1 MEENLGEQVAVLM
14 GSDPGSGT
22 DTSSAALFHRRIEF
36 HLARKPFNGFI
47 SGKNNG
53 GFQLETLNPNSE
65 TRTDNGSLVGAG
77 KNGVNGGDGVME
89 SNGMDPEVSFGI
101 AFRKIMRIG
110 AGLQNLGNTC
120 FLNSVLQCLTYTEP
134 LAAYLE
140 SGKHQSSC
148 RMAGFC
154 ALCAIQKH
162 VSRALQAT
170 GKILA
175 PKDLVSN
182 LRCISRNFRNARQED
197 AHEYMVNLLES
208 MHKCCL
214 PSGVASESPSAY
226 EKSLV
231 HKIFGGRLRSQVQC
245 MRCKFCS
252 DKFDPFLDLS
262 LEILNAD
269 SLYKALGHFTAGELL
284 DGGQSQYQCQQCKQ
298 KVKAT
303 KRLTID
309 KAPHVLTIHLKRF
322 GSHVPGQKIN
332 KNIQYGSTLDLK
344 HFVSETY
351 GGELKY
357 TLYGVL
363 VHAGWSTHS
372 GHYYC
377 FVRTSSG
384 NWYSLDDNQVV
395 QVSEKKVLEQK
406 AYMLF
411 YVRDKRSP
419 VPKKSVV
426 VARNDITNGIGNK
439 ICSNYNQRYVD
450 TAQNGFHVKNVDS
463 LSGANDQRET
473 LSAEVSRG
481 PSTKDLAAPKV
492 NCAVVSGSS
501 SRGGAAQP
509 ETWLKVPET
518 GDRVKELS
526 VLEARD
532 GPSLTLA
539 NPDVPVSYGIHR
551 LGNKGE
557 TRCKDS
563 TPLPNGDVIIKELTC
578 SAAIPFGSSSVN
590 NDKDIADKPLN
601 TDLHKQVVCSK
612 AYTNSRVVKDTSD
625 DSLGDSAVEVNNDVG
640 QRKAAAEIVGEV
652 SQPTVTSS
660 TEKEAIDK
668 TCLKANKKSFKSRVT
683 KMHLSFMILDPVLGL
698 KRKKKP
704 KRMKHK
710 IGKRKRSN
718 PSSLD
723 ESNVSTDLGPSTSK
737 LSHTLVSSST
747 HSQRKKSK
755 VGSNEKVSRLDTKT
769 ARHNGDLLSNKV
781 DDVRAVNNDTVLAN
795 DKQPQKSSSLAS
807 VGNHGGDNRQSTDA
821 KETKVVATQKGLL
834 NMLTRGLESSVARW
848 DDVEVPPLNGV
859 EAQNGNCVT
868 IGYIG
873 DEWDEEYDKGKRKKI
888 RSSKIEFGGPNL
900 FQEMA
905 SKKANVNK
913 ARLERSSSANQ
924 PFRIL

>member
-1 MEENLGEQVAVLM
+1 MGDAIIDRMEENLGPQLSGLI
-14 GSDPGSGT
+14 GSDPGS
-22 DTSSAALFHRRIEF
+22 DTSSLFHRRIEF
-36 HLARKPFNGFI
+36 HLSMKPFNGFI

-53 GFQLETLNPNSE
+53 GFQLETLNP
-65 TRTDNGSLVGAG
+65 TRKENGSVIGSGKRVGG
-77 KNGVNGGDGVME
+77 NGGGGDVVQE

-140 SGKHQSSC
+140 SGKHQNSC

-214 PSGVASESPSAY
+214 PSGVPSESPSAY

-245 MRCKFCS
+245 MQCKFCS

-262 LEILNAD
+262 LEIHKAD
-269 SLYKALGHFTAGELL
+269 SLHKALDHFTARELL
-284 DGGQSQYQCQQCKQ
+284 DGGQRQYQCQQCKQ

-322 GSHVPGQKIN
+322 GSHVPGQKID
-332 KNIQYGSTLDLK
+332 KKIHYGPTLDLK
-344 HFVSETY
+344 HFVSDTY
-351 GGELKY
+351 GGEMKY

-395 QVSEKKVLEQK
+395 QVSERKVLEQK

-411 YVRDKRSP
+411 YVRDRKSP
-419 VPKKSVV
+419 VPKKSVD
-426 VARNDITNGIGNK
+426 VACNDNVITNGIGNK
-439 ICSNYNQRYVD
+439 IYSNHSQRFKD
-450 TAQNGFHVKNVDS
+450 TVQNGFNVKNVDS
-463 LSGANDQRET
+463 FSGAKDQRET
-473 LSAEVSRG
+473 LSAEVLKET
-481 PSTKDLAAPKV
+481 STKDLAVPKV
-492 NCAVVSGSS
+492 NGVVVNVSS
-501 SRGGAAQP
+501 SLGGATQP
-509 ETWLKVPET
+509 ENLSKVPET
-518 GDRVKELS
+518 GDSAKELS
-526 VLEARD
+526 VVKAS
-532 GPSLTLA
+532 PT
-539 NPDVPVSYGIHR
+539 VPVSNGIHR
-551 LGNKGE
+551 LENKGE
-557 TRCKDS
+557 TRGDS
-563 TPLPNGDVIIKELTC
+563 TPLPYGNVKVKDSTC
-578 SAAIPFGSSSVN
+578 CSSVN
-590 NDKDIADKPLN
+590 NDKDSSAPAKLLN
-601 TDLHKQVVCSK
+601 IDLHKQEESSK
-612 AYTNSRVVKDTSD
+612 ANTNSRVVKDISNG
-625 DSLGDSAVEVNNDVG
+625 SFGDSVVEVNNDVE
-640 QRKAAAEIVGEV
+640 QRKAGTESARVV
-652 SQPTVTSS
+652 SQPTIMSS

-668 TCLKANKKSFKSRVT
+668 TCLKAKKKTFKSRVT
-683 KMHLSFMILDPVLGL
+683 KMNLSFMILDPALGL
-698 KRKKKP
+698 KRKKKS
-704 KRMKHK
+704 KRMKPK
-710 IGKRKRSN
+710 AGKRKRCN
-718 PSSLD
+718 PSSSD
-723 ESNVSTDLGPSTSK
+723 ESNNVASDLGPSTSK
-737 LSHTLVSSST
+737 LSHTLISSPTNS
-747 HSQRKKSK
+747 RKKKSK
-755 VGSNEKVSRLDTKT
+755 IVSNEKVSSLDTKT
-769 ARHNGDLLSNKV
+769 V
-781 DDVRAVNNDTVLAN
+781 DDVRVVNNGTVLAN
-795 DKQPQKSSSLAS
+795 DKQPQKSS
-807 VGNHGGDNRQSTDA
+807 NQGGDNRQSTDA

-834 NMLTRGLESSVARW
+834 DMLTRGLESSVGCW
-848 DDVEVPPLNGV
+848 GDVEVPSLNGV
-859 EAQNGNCVT
+859 EAQNGNCVR

-873 DEWDEEYDKGKRKKI
+873 DEWDEEYDTGKRKKI
-888 RSSKIEFGGPNL
+888 RSSKIEFGGPNP
-900 FQEMA
+900 FQEIA
-905 SKKANVNK
+905 SKKAKVKK

>member
-1 MEENLGEQVAVLM
+1 MGEATIDKMEENLGQEISGLI
-14 GSDPGSGT
+14 GSDPGL
-22 DTSSAALFHRRIEF
+22 DTSSSVFHRKIEF

-53 GFQLETLNPNSE
+53 GFQLETLNPSSE
-65 TRTDNGSLVGAG
+65 TRKENGSLVSAG
-77 KNGVNGGDGVME
+77 KKGGGDVVME

-214 PSGVASESPSAY
+214 PSGVPSESPSAY

-245 MRCKFCS
+245 MQCKFCS

-262 LEILNAD
+262 LEILRAD
-269 SLYKALGHFTAGELL
+269 SLLKALDHFTARELL
-284 DGGQSQYQCQQCKQ
+284 DGGQRQYQCQQCKQ

-309 KAPHVLTIHLKRF
+309 RAPHVLTVHLKRF
-322 GSHVPGQKIN
+322 GSHVPGQKID
-332 KNIQYGSTLDLK
+332 KKIHYGPTLDLK
-344 HFVSETY
+344 HFVSDTY
-351 GGELKY
+351 SGELKY

-395 QVSEKKVLEQK
+395 QVSERKVLEQK

-411 YVRDKRSP
+411 YVRDKKSP
-419 VPKKSVV
+419 VPKKSVD
-426 VARNDITNGIGNK
+426 VARNDNVITNGIGNK
-439 ICSNYNQRYVD
+439 ISSNHSQRFKD
-450 TAQNGFHVKNVDS
+450 TAQNGFHVKNEGS
-463 LSGANDQRET
+463 LSGTKDQREK
-473 LSAEVSRG
+473 LSAEVSKG
-481 PSTKDLAAPKV
+481 TSTKDLTPPKV
-492 NCAVVSGSS
+492 NGAVVSGFSS
-501 SRGGAAQP
+501 HGGAIQP
-509 ETWLKVPET
+509 KNLPKVQET
-518 GDRVKELS
+518 GDSVKHPS
-526 VLEARD
+526 VVDAKD
-532 GPSLTLA
+532 GPSLLKA
-539 NPDVPVSYGIHR
+539 NPAVPVCNGTHR
-551 LGNKGE
+551 LDNKGDA
-557 TRCKDS
+557 RCGDS
-563 TPLPNGDVIIKELTC
+563 TPLPNGNVTIKELTC
-578 SAAIPFGSSSVN
+578 SAAIPFHFSSVN
-590 NDKDIADKPLN
+590 SDKDPSTPAKLLN
-601 TDLHKQVVCSK
+601 KQVECSK
-612 AYTNSRVVKDTSD
+612 ADTNIQVVKGISNG
-625 DSLGDSAVEVNNDVG
+625 SLGGSAVEVNNDVG
-640 QRKAAAEIVGEV
+640 QRKAGAESAGVL
-652 SQPTVTSS
+652 SQPTMTSS
-660 TEKEAIDK
+660 AEKVAIDK
-668 TCLKANKKSFKSRVT
+668 ACLKAKKKSFKSRVT
-683 KMHLSFMILDPVLGL
+683 KLHLSFMILDPALGL
-698 KRKKKP
+698 NRKKK
-704 KRMKHK
+704 RMNHR

-718 PSSLD
+718 PSSMD
-723 ESNVSTDLGPSTSK
+723 ESNSDLGPSTSK
-737 LSHTLVSSST
+737 LSHTLISSPMQ
-747 HSQRKKSK
+747 SQRKKSK
-755 VGSNEKVSRLDTKT
+755 LGSNEKVSST
-769 ARHNGDLLSNKV
+769 AGHNGDLLRNTV
-781 DDVRAVNNDTVLAN
+781 NDERVVNNGTVLAN
-795 DKQPQKSSSLAS
+795 DKQPQKSSSLAP
-807 VGNHGGDNRQSTDA
+807 VGSQGVDSRQSTES
-821 KETKVVATQKGLL
+821 KETKVVATRKGLL

-848 DDVEVPPLNGV
+848 DDVEVRSLKGV

-873 DEWDEEYDKGKRKKI
+873 DEWDEEYDTGKRRKI

-900 FQEMA
+900 FQDFA
-905 SKKANVNK
+905 SKKTKVKK

>member
-1 MEENLGEQVAVLM
+1 MGEAIATMNQMEENLGPQLSGLV
-14 GSDPGSGT
+14 GSDPGT
-22 DTSSAALFHRRIEF
+22 DTSSLFHRRIEF
-36 HLARKPFNGFI
+36 HLARKPFSGFI
-47 SGKNNG
+47 SNG

-65 TRTDNGSLVGAG
+65 KTGKDNGLVVGGG
-77 KNGVNGGDGVME
+77 KKVCDAQME
-89 SNGMDPEVSFGI
+89 SNGLDPEVSFGI

-140 SGKHQSSC
+140 SGKHQNSC

-214 PSGVASESPSAY
+214 PSGVPSESPSAY
-226 EKSLV
+226 DKSLV

-245 MRCKFCS
+245 MQCNFCS

-262 LEILNAD
+262 LEILKAD
-269 SLYKALGHFTAGELL
+269 SLQRALQHFTARELL
-284 DGGQSQYQCQQCKQ
+284 DGGQRQYQCQQCKQ

-322 GSHVPGQKIN
+322 GSHVPGQKID
-332 KNIQYGSTLDLK
+332 KKIHYGPTLDLK
-344 HFVSETY
+344 HFVSDTY
-351 GGELKY
+351 GGESQY

-395 QVSEKKVLEQK
+395 QVSERKVLEQK

-411 YVRDKRSP
+411 YVRDRKSP
-419 VPKKSVV
+419 APKKSVD
-426 VARNDITNGIGNK
+426 VACNDNVTTNGIGNK
-439 ICSNYNQRYVD
+439 MYSNHSQRFKD
-450 TAQNGFHVKNVDS
+450 TVQNGIHVKNVNS
-463 LSGANDQRET
+463 FSGAKDQRET
-473 LSAEVSRG
+473 LCSEVSKETL
-481 PSTKDLAAPKV
+481 TKGLAPPKV
-492 NCAVVSGSS
+492 NGVVTNGSS
-501 SRGGAAQP
+501 SLGGAVQQEKSKVQETGERANESSVVDTRGGP
-509 ETWLKVPET
+509 CLLK
-518 GDRVKELS
+518 
-526 VLEARD
+526 
-532 GPSLTLA
+532 A
-539 NPDVPVSYGIHR
+539 NPTAPVSNGIHR
-551 LGNKGE
+551 LENKGE

-563 TPLPNGDVIIKELTC
+563 NPLPNGNVKELTC
-578 SAAIPFGSSSVN
+578 SAAIPFSSSTVN
-590 NDKDIADKPLN
+590 NES
-601 TDLHKQVVCSK
+601 LHKQEECSK
-612 AYTNSRVVKDTSD
+612 GNTNSRVVKDISNG
-625 DSLGDSAVEVNNDVG
+625 SFGDSAVNNDVG
-640 QRKAAAEIVGEV
+640 QRKAGAKSSGAL
-652 SQPTVTSS
+652 SQPTMASS

-668 TCLKANKKSFKSRVT
+668 ACLKAKKKSFKSRVT
-683 KMHLSFMILDPVLGL
+683 KMHLSFMILDPALGL
-698 KRKKKP
+698 HRKKKH

-710 IGKRKRSN
+710 IGKKKCCDA
-718 PSSLD
+718 SSVN
-723 ESNVSTDLGPSTSK
+723 ENNVSSDLGPSTSE
-737 LSHTLVSSST
+737 LSHTLISSPM
-747 HSQRKKSK
+747 HSERKRKKSK
-755 VGSNEKVSRLDTKT
+755 VGSNEKPYSLDTKT
-769 ARHNGDLLSNKV
+769 AGHNGDLLRSTV
-781 DDVRAVNNDTVLAN
+781 DDVRVLNNGTVLAN
-795 DKQPQKSSSLAS
+795 DKQPQKSSSSAS
-807 VGNHGGDNRQSTDA
+807 VGNQGSDNKQSTDA
-821 KETKVVATQKGLL
+821 KETKGVTTQKGLV

-848 DDVEVPPLNGV
+848 DDVEVPSLNGV
-859 EAQNGNCVT
+859 EAQNGNCVS

-873 DEWDEEYDKGKRKKI
+873 DEWDEEYDRGKRKKV
-888 RSSKIEFGGPNL
+888 RNSKIEFGGPNP
-900 FQEMA
+900 FQEIA
-905 SKKANVNK
+905 SKKAKVKK
-913 ARLERSSSANQ
+913 ASLGRCSSANQ

>member
-1 MEENLGEQVAVLM
+1 MGEATMDRMEENLGPQLIV
-14 GSDPGSGT
+14 SDPCMG
-22 DTSSAALFHRRIEF
+22 TSSSLYHRKIEF

-47 SGKNNG
+47 SGKNNS

-65 TRTDNGSLVGAG
+65 TRKENGSLVGAG
-77 KNGVNGGDGVME
+77 KKGGGDAVME

-140 SGKHQSSC
+140 SGKHQNSC

-214 PSGVASESPSAY
+214 PSGVPSESPSAY

-245 MRCKFCS
+245 MQCKFCS

-262 LEILNAD
+262 LEILRAD
-269 SLYKALGHFTAGELL
+269 SLHKALDHFTARELL
-284 DGGQSQYQCQQCKQ
+284 DGGQRQYQCQQCKQ

-309 KAPHVLTIHLKRF
+309 QAPHVLTIHLKRF
-322 GSHVPGQKIN
+322 GSHVPGQKID
-332 KNIQYGSTLDLK
+332 KKIHYGPTLDLK
-344 HFVSETY
+344 HFVSDTY

-395 QVSEKKVLEQK
+395 QVSERKVLEQK

-411 YVRDKRSP
+411 YVRDKKSP
-419 VPKKSVV
+419 VPKKLVD
-426 VARNDITNGIGNK
+426 VARNDNVITNGIGNK
-439 ICSNYNQRYVD
+439 IYSNHSQRFKD
-450 TAQNGFHVKNVDS
+450 TAQNGFHVKNEDS
-463 LSGANDQRET
+463 LSGTKDQRET
-473 LSAEVSRG
+473 LSAEVSKG
-481 PSTKDLAAPKV
+481 TSTKVLAPSKV
-492 NCAVVSGSS
+492 NGAVVSGFSS
-501 SRGGAAQP
+501 HGGAIQL
-509 ETWLKVPET
+509 ENLSKVQET
-518 GDRVKELS
+518 GDRVKDPS
-526 VLEARD
+526 VVDARD
-532 GPSLTLA
+532 GPSFLKA
-539 NPDVPVSYGIHR
+539 KPAVPVSNGIHR
-551 LGNKGE
+551 LYNKGE
-557 TRCKDS
+557 TRCGDS
-563 TPLPNGDVIIKELTC
+563 TPLPNGNVTIKELTC
-578 SAAIPFGSSSVN
+578 SAAIPFHCSSVS
-590 NDKDIADKPLN
+590 NDKDPSAPDKLLN
-601 TDLHKQVVCSK
+601 KDKQEECK
-612 AYTNSRVVKDTSD
+612 VKDISYG
-625 DSLGDSAVEVNNDVG
+625 SLGGSDVEVNNDVG
-640 QRKAAAEIVGEV
+640 QRKAGAESAGVV
-652 SQPTVTSS
+652 SQPTMTSS
-660 TEKEAIDK
+660 TEKVATVK
-668 TCLKANKKSFKSRVT
+668 ACLKTKKKSFKSRVS
-683 KMHLSFMILDPVLGL
+683 KMHLSFMILDPALGL
-698 KRKKKP
+698 KRKKKL

-718 PSSLD
+718 PSSVD
-723 ESNVSTDLGPSTSK
+723 ESNSDLGPSTSK
-737 LSHTLVSSST
+737 LSHTLISSST

-755 VGSNEKVSRLDTKT
+755 FGSTEKVSSLDTKT
-769 ARHNGDLLSNKV
+769 AGRNGDLLRNTI
-781 DDVRAVNNDTVLAN
+781 DDARVVNNGTVLAN

-807 VGNHGGDNRQSTDA
+807 VGNQGVDNRQSTDS

-848 DDVEVPPLNGV
+848 DGVEVCFLNGV
-859 EAQNGNCVT
+859 EAQNGNCGS

-873 DEWDEEYDKGKRKKI
+873 DEWDEEYDAGKRRKI

-900 FQEMA
+900 FQEIA
-905 SKKANVNK
+905 SKKTKVKK